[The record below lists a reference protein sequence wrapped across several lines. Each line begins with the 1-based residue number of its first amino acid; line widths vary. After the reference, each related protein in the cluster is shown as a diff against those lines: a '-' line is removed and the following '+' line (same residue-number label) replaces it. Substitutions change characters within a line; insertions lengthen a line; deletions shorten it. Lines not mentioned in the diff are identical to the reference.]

1 MGPDMISLDGQPIIC
16 VSNRM
21 CCIRPPHV
29 SFGMLFEISRYMYIR
44 NTRVSRYLK
53 YRTNSS
59 MRRLGTANSVAWK
72 PKLFAKHNANKFHQF
87 YRNPS
92 SWQGIQVDETKRPHS
107 ARNLMSDFGDAER
120 SCFGTEGTYVQLGP
134 CD

>member
-1 MGPDMISLDGQPIIC
+1 
-16 VSNRM
+16 
-21 CCIRPPHV
+21 
-29 SFGMLFEISRYMYIR
+29 
-44 NTRVSRYLK
+44 
-53 YRTNSS
+53 
-59 MRRLGTANSVAWK
+59 MRKAYDRIPGLQAVMPAEYSGYNETIE
-72 PKLFAKHNANKFHQF
+72 KLIEHNAKKFHQF

-107 ARNLMSDFGDAER
+107 AKNLMSDFGDAER